1 MTVSIFLHI
10 FVDILIDLSNI
21 LFLSQHVEWILN
33 KIFMNHIKAT
43 KKEKL
48 EIQKPA
54 KVKNLLTVLTVL
66 MISEFLPRK
75 KCIF

>member
-10 FVDILIDLSNI
+10 FVDILIDLRNI
-21 LFLSQHVEWILN
+21 LFLSQHVEWILK
-33 KIFMNHIKAT
+33 KIFMNPLKAT
-43 KKEKL
+43 KKDKL

-54 KVKNLLTVLTVL
+54 KVKNRLTVL
-66 MISEFLPRK
+66 MILEFLKRK